1 MKAMHSDLAMLPDLI
16 HPNLQSQYLIQ
27 IQAFSQ
33 CSLLILL
40 QIDFS
45 KVKNLLIKHL
55 FEVVFME
62 FLQIILLLL

>member
-1 MKAMHSDLAMLPDLI
+1 MKAMHSDLAMHPDLI
-16 HPNLQSQYLIQ
+16 QPDLQSQYLIQ
-27 IQAFSQ
+27 IQALSQ